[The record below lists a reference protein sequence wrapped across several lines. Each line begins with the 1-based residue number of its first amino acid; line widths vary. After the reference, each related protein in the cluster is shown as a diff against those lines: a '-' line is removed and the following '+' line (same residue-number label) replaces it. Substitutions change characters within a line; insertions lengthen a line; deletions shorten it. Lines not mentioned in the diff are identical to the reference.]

1 MKHKNL
7 HIENGKRSDKKPL
20 RLSNMPQENSFQVP
34 DGYFES
40 LADRIVNS
48 VSESSTRQR
57 PTFIFSLLQ
66 HKKWAFSLGV
76 AALALLTFFLLRPSD
91 QSPVFEDNITL
102 EEIFDENPLWI
113 EKMTDDEFI
122 ETLYVLSGNEM
133 EMDGNMLNFDSISID
148 DINAYLKTESYS
160 FDYLYNL

>member
-7 HIENGKRSDKKPL
+7 HNEQGNLSEKIPANRSNIP
-20 RLSNMPQENSFQVP
+20 SGNSFQVP

-48 VSESSTRQR
+48 VSESSTKQR
-57 PTFIFSLLQ
+57 PAFIFSLIQ

-76 AALALLTFFLLRPSD
+76 AALALLMFFLLRPTGK
-91 QSPVFEDNITL
+91 SPVFEDNITL
-102 EEIFDENPLWI
+102 EEIFDDNPMWI
-113 EKMTDDEFI
+113 ENMSDDELI
-122 ETLYVLSGNEM
+122 ETLYVLSDNEM
-133 EMDGNMLNFDSISID
+133 EMDGNMLNFDSISLD